1 MANKGKDLVYA
12 ENQLSRFD
20 PSFVQLAVVMDNRD
34 PQKTGKLKVW
44 ILNSQSDKDAKD
56 AWITASYLSPFAGRT
71 PGIPGAESY
80 EQFPKGYGF
89 WAVPPDVGATVA
101 VFFANGKIHNC
112 YWFACSYDDRMN
124 TMVPGSA
131 TEVISNSG
139 YDLPIPVTD
148 YDRNTVTTDIEQK
161 YMNVPLVEGLKKQNL
176 LYDREKGVPNRSSTR
191 QTTSTVY
198 GLSSPR
204 GNSFIVDDGFTEAEL
219 NAPSWDD
226 DRDGYQNTQV
236 NNPVNDTK
244 VGARKN
250 EGIVLRTRSGAQF
263 LLSESEGSVFLIN
276 RDGTARFEM
285 TPDGDVV
292 LHAAKSVSIRAEEDL
307 NFIAGRNINMEAGAD
322 LNAAIQGN
330 TKLNLLGSLDTKVG
344 GQVVINTGADLRL
357 VSAGDLRAQA
367 GGTIDLKSADKAS
380 IQSGSS
386 VNIIGASGV
395 FLSGSGTYLTVNN
408 GVTSDTT
415 MQAQDFKTPTVG
427 LNSHIHRHAFFEDA
441 RNHSDDMASPFNGG
455 GTGSTVAPT
464 PAKPA
469 DDVAPVMPE
478 TQEIETLS
486 HINSTSEVSQVLEQD
501 LPIVDEYAEYGGDN
515 AVTYVQ
521 SFEGLQMLMP
531 CTGQIRERGYWGK
544 GVPTDSGGTTN
555 RNGWVIQCRGNVI
568 APEAGTVTVLPNKG
582 IVIQH
587 RSGYKSIF
595 YNLTP
600 ANNIFTKAMVKK
612 GQVVG
617 TSDNKFIFE
626 IRMGTAA
633 IFGFAGTVDP
643 GLFYTKVSGLGQN
656 AGGKSLE
663 EGKPSNPLAKP
674 PMNQGYSQDSTDL
687 VVMQRSSSIG
697 SVMPQRGSK
706 NQPGRVKRT
715 RNSVQSPGE
724 VISDYDTASIDK
736 TLGGWRVKSTDPEL
750 IQTTIKYEGP
760 IPYQKARGMYRNGRF
775 YTYTDSRGF
784 PTIGYGHLIKP
795 GENFSGGIDEPT
807 AERMLSE
814 DLQTAVRGAK
824 NIYRAY
830 ALNTPY
836 AAQMVLVEMVFQMG
850 EYKVKEFKKM
860 LGYLQD
866 GNYNGAASEMI
877 NSAWHRQ
884 TPGRAQDMARIIR
897 ACG

>member
-12 ENQLSRFD
+12 DTQLSRFD

-44 ILNSQSDKDAKD
+44 ILNSQSDKDAKES
-56 AWITASYLSPFAGRT
+56 WITASYLSPFAGRT
-71 PGIPGAESY
+71 PGIPGADSY
-80 EQFPKGYGF
+80 EQFPKSYGF
-89 WAVPPDVGATVA
+89 WAVTPDVGNTVA

-112 YWFACSYDDRMN
+112 YWFACAYDDKMN

-131 TEVISNSG
+131 TAPMSDSG
-139 YDLPIPVTD
+139 YDLPVPVTD
-148 YDRNTVTTDIEQK
+148 YDRNTVTTDVQQK

-176 LYDREKGVPNRSSTR
+176 LYDTEKGVPNRSSTR
-191 QTTSTVY
+191 QIASTVY

-204 GNSFIVDDGFTEAEL
+204 GNNLIIDDGYTDAEL

-226 DRDGYQNTQV
+226 DKDGYQNTQV

-285 TPDGDVV
+285 TPDGNVV
-292 LHAAKSVSIRAEEDL
+292 LHAAKSISIRAEEDL
-307 NFIAGRNINMEAGAD
+307 NLIAGRNINIEAGAD
-322 LNAAIQGN
+322 LNASIQGN
-330 TKLNLLGSLDTKVG
+330 TKLNLVGSLDTKVG

-367 GGTIDLKSADKAS
+367 GGSIDLKSAAKTA
-380 IQSGSS
+380 IQAGES
-386 VNIIGASGV
+386 VNVIGASGV
-395 FLSGSGTYLTVNN
+395 FLSGGGKHLTVN
-408 GVTSDTT
+408 GKVTSDSIL
-415 MQAQDFKTPTVG
+415 QAPDFQTPTVG
-427 LNSHIHRHAFFEDA
+427 LNSHIHYHAQFTDA
-441 RNHSDDMASPFNGG
+441 RDHSDAMAPPQNGG
-455 GTGSTVAPT
+455 GTGSTTAPSE
-464 PAKPA
+464 AKPA

-478 TQEIETLS
+478 AQEVETVM
-486 HINSTSEVSQVLEQD
+486 HINSTAEVSQVLEQD
-501 LPIVDEYAEYGGDN
+501 LPPVDVYAESGGDN
-515 AVTYVQ
+515 ALTYVQ

-531 CTGQIRERGYWGK
+531 CTGQIREKGYWGRN
-544 GVPTDSGGTTN
+544 VPTESGTTTN
-555 RNGWVIQCRGNVI
+555 RNGWIIQCRGNVV

-582 IVIQH
+582 IIIQH

-595 YNLTP
+595 YNLKV
-600 ANNIFTKAMVKK
+600 ADNVFTKALVKK
-612 GQVVG
+612 GQVIG
-617 TSDNKFIFE
+617 QSENKFNFE

-643 GLFYTKVSGLGQN
+643 GLFYTKVTGVGEN

-663 EGKPSNPLAKP
+663 EGKPTNPLAKP
-674 PMNQGYSQDSTDL
+674 PLSQGYSQDSTDL
-687 VVMQRSSSIG
+687 VVMQRSSSIS

-706 NQPGRVKRT
+706 NQPRRVKRSQS
-715 RNSVQSPGE
+715 SVQNPGE
-724 VISDYDTASIDK
+724 AIPEYDTAGIDK

-760 IPYQKARGMYRNGRF
+760 IPYQKSRGMYRNGRF
-775 YTYTDSRGF
+775 YTYMDSRGF
-784 PTIGYGHLIKP
+784 PTIGYGHLIKS
-795 GENFSGGIDEPT
+795 GENFSGGIDEAT
-807 AERMLSE
+807 AERILSE
-814 DLQTAVRGAK
+814 DLVIAVRGAK

-830 ALNTPY
+830 SLNTPY

-850 EYKVKEFKKM
+850 EAKVKGFRKM

-866 GNYNGAASEMI
+866 GNYNGAAAEMI
-877 NSAWHRQ
+877 NSDWHRQ